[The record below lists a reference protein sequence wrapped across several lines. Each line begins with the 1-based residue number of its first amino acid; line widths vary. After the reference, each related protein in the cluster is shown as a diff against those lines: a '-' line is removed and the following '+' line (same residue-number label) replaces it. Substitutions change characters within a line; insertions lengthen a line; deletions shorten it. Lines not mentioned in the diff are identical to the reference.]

1 MKRFI
6 YQAFTVIMGL
16 VFVLALCSLE
26 TLHPLAIGALAVS
39 EGWMIY
45 VLSDVM
51 RCKEGK
57 DDVQN

>member
-6 YQAFTVIMGL
+6 YQAFTMVMGL
-16 VFVLALCSLE
+16 VFVISLCTLD
-26 TLHPLAIGALAVS
+26 TLHPLNIGALAVS

>member
-6 YQAFTVIMGL
+6 YQAFTMVMGL
-16 VFVLALCSLE
+16 VFVIALCSLE

-51 RCKEGK
+51 RCKEGE
-57 DDVQN
+57 DDL